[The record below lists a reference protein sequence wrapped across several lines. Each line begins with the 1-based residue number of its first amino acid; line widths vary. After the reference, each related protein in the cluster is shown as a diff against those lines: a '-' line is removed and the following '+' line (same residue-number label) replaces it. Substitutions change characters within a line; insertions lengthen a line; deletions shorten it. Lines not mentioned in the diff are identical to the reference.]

1 MDSFIER
8 NYEKLKNK
16 YALTSPEDLLK
27 EADIDLLP
35 LPLDDNTGG
44 FTMTNNR
51 CSTIVVNSN
60 WDEHYIGFVILHEF
74 SHLVLHGGSSTPY
87 YRRIGAGRFIPKIEN
102 EANALAMKL
111 LLDMQDSDD
120 IKHLTKYQLL
130 YYLGID
136 DDLLRYIPSLN
147 KMVDYRMKLATQLVV
162 NKKRH
167 SA

>member
-16 YALTSPEDLLK
+16 YTLTSPEDLLK

-147 KMVDYRMKLATQLVV
+147 KI
-162 NKKRH
+162 NN
-167 SA
+167 